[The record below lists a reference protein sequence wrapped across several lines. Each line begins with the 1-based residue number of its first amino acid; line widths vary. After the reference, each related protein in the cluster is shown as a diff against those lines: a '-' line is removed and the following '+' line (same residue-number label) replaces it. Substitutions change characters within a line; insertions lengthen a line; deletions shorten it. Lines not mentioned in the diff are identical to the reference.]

1 MKQALEDAIEI
12 VDNISVPVNVN
23 DKQEMLN
30 LIKTSIGTK
39 FVSRWNDLMCNLALD
54 AVRCVAVE
62 VDGRR
67 EVDIKRYARVEK
79 VQCQKSTRAQWAFCV
94 VYGTHMTF

>member
-12 VDNISVPVNVN
+12 VDNISVPVNVD
-23 DKQEMLN
+23 DKQEMLD

-79 VQCQKSTRAQWAFCV
+79 VQLQESTCTALCV
-94 VYGTHMTF
+94 VYGTDMTF